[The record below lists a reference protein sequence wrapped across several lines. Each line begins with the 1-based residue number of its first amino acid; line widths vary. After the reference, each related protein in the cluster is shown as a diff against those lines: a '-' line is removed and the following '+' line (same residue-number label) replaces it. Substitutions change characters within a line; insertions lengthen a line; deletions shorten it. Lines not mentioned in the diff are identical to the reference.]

1 MFGWL
6 DANTVVLVNGLA
18 FAALLYTISV
28 GLSLVLG
35 MMKVLNLAHGT
46 LYLLGAY
53 IAVAVGSGRPSWP
66 SFLFALAVSACVG
79 LVAGSGLAA
88 ILNGKSRRSET
99 DQVLLTLGV
108 ALIGS
113 ELLLIQFGGSVRSL
127 AAPHGLDGVM
137 SLFGKTYPVYR
148 LVLIGV
154 GALLVF
160 AITLVMERSPIGAIV
175 RATVADADMV
185 RAIGIDTRKVTVGVF
200 AAGAVL
206 ATVGGVLGGPMLGA
220 APGLDSQI
228 LLVALVVVVIGGLGS
243 VRGAVLG
250 AVLIGELEVLG
261 TSLLPQLAPFLLF
274 GVMALVLVVRPNGL
288 LGDAASTA

>member
-6 DANTVVLVNGLA
+6 NANAIVLVNGLA

-46 LYLLGAY
+46 LYLVGGY
-53 IAVAVGSGRPSWP
+53 IAVALGSSRPSWS
-66 SFLFALAVSACVG
+66 SFLLALAVSAGVG
-79 LVAGSGLAA
+79 VLAGSGLAA
-88 ILNGKSRRSET
+88 MVDGKKRRSENE
-99 DQVLLTLGV
+99 QVLLTLGA

-113 ELLLIQFGGSVRSL
+113 ELLVMHFGGSVRSL
-127 AAPHGLDGVM
+127 AAPAGLDGVT
-137 SLFGKTYPVYR
+137 SLFGKAYPVYR

-154 GALLVF
+154 GVLLVLT
-160 AITLVMERSPIGAIV
+160 ITLVMERSPIGAIV
-175 RATVADADMV
+175 RATVADPEMV
-185 RAIGIDTRKVTVGVF
+185 RAIGIDTRKVSIGVF

-228 LLVALVVVVIGGLGS
+228 LLISLVVVVIGGLGS

-250 AVLIGELEVLG
+250 AVLIGELQVLG

-274 GVMALVLVVRPNGL
+274 GAMAVVLVVRPNGL
-288 LGDAASTA
+288 LGDSTRTA